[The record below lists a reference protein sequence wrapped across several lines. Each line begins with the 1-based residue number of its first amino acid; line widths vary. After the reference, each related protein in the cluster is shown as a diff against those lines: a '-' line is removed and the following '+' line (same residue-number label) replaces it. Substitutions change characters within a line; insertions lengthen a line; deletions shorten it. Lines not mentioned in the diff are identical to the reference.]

1 MPLAD
6 ARGFFYPSFGPRPTE
21 HVRPKK
27 RPVQSTRPRTVRP
40 RTVRPRTVR
49 PRTVRPRTVRP
60 RTVRPEQVS
69 QNSKPERQGQ
79 KSREGDRHAVRVR
92 SRRPEGRQCSV
103 GGPRPGRGDR
113 GRRVRPVAARP
124 ELLIRGR
131 LHGRRVRLRRRDE
144 RKRPDAPPPRLDAA
158 GEQACLTQPGARA
171 RLQPAPCRDWS
182 GGGASHR
189 RAPPGGG
196 GGAVKVSG
204 AQALFKALEG
214 EGVDIVFGIPGGAI
228 LPAYDPLIDS
238 SVRHVLTRHEQGAGH
253 AAEGYAWAT
262 GKVGVCI
269 ATSGPGG
276 CNLVTALADAKM
288 DSVPMVAI
296 TGQVPT
302 PVVGNDAF
310 QEADITGIT
319 MPVTK
324 HNFLVTDPG
333 EVAETIREA
342 FHIARTGRPGP
353 VLVDIPKDVQLQE
366 FTWSWPDSVDLP
378 GYRPTTKGN
387 LKQVRSA
394 ATMIMEAERPVLY
407 VGGGVIKADAHQ
419 ELLKLANDGRLPV
432 TTTLMARG
440 AFPDTHELALGMP
453 GMHGAYTA
461 VTAMQ
466 KADLLVALGS
476 RFDDRVTGQLSSFAK
491 DAKIIHVDVDPAEI
505 GKNRAADV
513 PIVGDCKDVIAK
525 LHTEL
530 RRMQDEA
537 GGVPDRTAW
546 LAQLDEWKRTYPYR
560 YDQPADGP
568 LKPQFC
574 IERLYEHTKGDAIV
588 VAGVGQHQMW
598 ASQFWRFSEPRTW
611 VNSGGLGTMGFAVPA
626 ALGAKA
632 GRPDRRVIAIDGDG
646 CFQMT
651 SQELATSTAEGIPFV
666 TAIINN
672 AHLGMVRQ
680 WQELFYEERY
690 SQVYLSY
697 DVPDYVKLAEAYGC
711 VGVRA
716 EHPDEV
722 DAVIDKALSVEDR
735 SVVIDFRVDSKE
747 MCFPMVPAGASNDDI
762 IVGPEGLRP
771 TDDPA
776 EAPVA

>member
-1 MPLAD
+1 M
-6 ARGFFYPSFGPRPTE
+6 
-21 HVRPKK
+21 
-27 RPVQSTRPRTVRP
+27 
-40 RTVRPRTVR
+40 
-49 PRTVRPRTVRP
+49 
-60 RTVRPEQVS
+60 
-69 QNSKPERQGQ
+69 SK
-79 KSREGDRHAVRVR
+79 V
-92 SRRPEGRQCSV
+92 
-103 GGPRPGRGDR
+103 
-113 GRRVRPVAARP
+113 
-124 ELLIRGR
+124 
-131 LHGRRVRLRRRDE
+131 
-144 RKRPDAPPPRLDAA
+144 
-158 GEQACLTQPGARA
+158 T
-171 RLQPAPCRDWS
+171 
-182 GGGASHR
+182 
-189 RAPPGGG
+189 
-196 GGAVKVSG
+196 G

-214 EGVDIVFGIPGGAI
+214 EGVDVVFGIPGGAI

-238 SVRHVLTRHEQGAGH
+238 SVRHVLCRHEQGAGH

-262 GKVGVCI
+262 GKVGVAI

-319 MPVTK
+319 IPVTK
-324 HNFLVTDPG
+324 HNFLVKDANELT
-333 EVAETIREA
+333 ETIREA
-342 FHIARTGRPGP
+342 FHIASTGRPGP

-366 FTWSWPDSVDLP
+366 ITWRWPERVDLP
-378 GYRPTTKGN
+378 GYKPTTKGN
-387 LKQVRSA
+387 LRQVRSA
-394 ATMIMEAERPVLY
+394 VRMIMDAERPVLY
-407 VGGGVIKADAHQ
+407 VGGGVIKADASA
-419 ELLKLANDGRLPV
+419 ELFALATDGRLPV

-453 GMHGAYTA
+453 GMHGGYTA

-466 KADLLVALGS
+466 KADLLVALGA
-476 RFDDRVTGQLSSFAK
+476 RFDDRVTGRLATFAPN
-491 DAKIIHVDVDPAEI
+491 AKIIHVDVDPAEI
-505 GKNRAADV
+505 GKNRPADV
-513 PIVGDCKDVIAK
+513 PIVGDCKDVIGK
-525 LHTEL
+525 LHAEL
-530 RRMQDEA
+530 MQQQAES
-537 GGVPDRTAW
+537 GGVPDRSAW
-546 LAQLDEWKRTYPYR
+546 LGQLDEWRRRYPYR

-568 LKPQFC
+568 LKPQYC
-574 IERLYEHTKGDAIV
+574 IERLYEQTRGDAVV

-598 ASQFWRFSEPRTW
+598 ASQFWRFTEPRTW

-632 GRPDRRVIAIDGDG
+632 GRPDRRVVAIDGDG

-651 SQELATSTAEGIPFV
+651 SQELATSTAEGIPFI

-711 VGVRA
+711 VGLRA

-722 DAVIDKALSVEDR
+722 DAVIDKALSIEDR
-735 SVVIDFRVDSKE
+735 SVVIDFRVDAKE

-762 IVGPEGLRP
+762 IVGPEGLQP
-771 TDDPA
+771 VNDPQ

>member
-1 MPLAD
+1 M
-6 ARGFFYPSFGPRPTE
+6 
-21 HVRPKK
+21 
-27 RPVQSTRPRTVRP
+27 
-40 RTVRPRTVR
+40 
-49 PRTVRPRTVRP
+49 
-60 RTVRPEQVS
+60 
-69 QNSKPERQGQ
+69 
-79 KSREGDRHAVRVR
+79 RV
-92 SRRPEGRQCSV
+92 
-103 GGPRPGRGDR
+103 
-113 GRRVRPVAARP
+113 
-124 ELLIRGR
+124 
-131 LHGRRVRLRRRDE
+131 
-144 RKRPDAPPPRLDAA
+144 
-158 GEQACLTQPGARA
+158 T
-171 RLQPAPCRDWS
+171 
-182 GGGASHR
+182 
-189 RAPPGGG
+189 
-196 GGAVKVSG
+196 G
-204 AQALFKALEG
+204 AQALFRALEG
-214 EGVDIVFGIPGGAI
+214 EGVDLAFGIPGGAI

-238 SVRHVLTRHEQGAGH
+238 KVRHVLCRHEQGAGH

-262 GKVGVCI
+262 GKVGVAI

-319 MPVTK
+319 MPITK
-324 HNFLVTDPG
+324 HNFLVKDAG
-333 EVAETIREA
+333 EIAESIREA

-366 FTWSWPDSVDLP
+366 ITWHWPEGVDLP

-387 LKQVRSA
+387 LKQVRTA
-394 ATMIMEAERPVLY
+394 AAMIMQARRPVLY
-407 VGGGVIKADAHQ
+407 VGGGVIKADASK
-419 ELLKLANDGRLPV
+419 ELFGLAVDGELPV

-440 AFPDTHELALGMP
+440 AFPDTHALALGMP

-466 KADLLVALGS
+466 KADLLVALGA
-476 RFDDRVTGQLSSFAK
+476 RFDDRVTGQLSSFAP
-491 DAKIIHVDVDPAEI
+491 DAKIVHVDVDPAEI

-513 PIVGDCKDVIAK
+513 PIVGDCKDVIVK
-525 LHTEL
+525 LHAEL
-530 RRMQDEA
+530 KRRQDEA

-546 LAQLDEWKRTYPYR
+546 LRQIDEWRAAYPYT

-574 IERLYEHTKGDAIV
+574 IERLYEHTRGDAIV

-598 ASQFWRFSEPRTW
+598 ASQFWRFTEPRTW

-632 GRPDRRVIAIDGDG
+632 GNPGRRVVAIDGDG

-711 VGVRA
+711 VGLRA

-722 DAVIDKALSVEDR
+722 DAVIDKALSIEDR
-735 SVVIDFRVDSKE
+735 SVVIDFRVDARE

-762 IVGPEGLRP
+762 ITGPEGLRP
-771 TDDPA
+771 VDDPA

>member
-1 MPLAD
+1 M
-6 ARGFFYPSFGPRPTE
+6 T
-21 HVRPKK
+21 
-27 RPVQSTRPRTVRP
+27 
-40 RTVRPRTVR
+40 
-49 PRTVRPRTVRP
+49 
-60 RTVRPEQVS
+60 
-69 QNSKPERQGQ
+69 
-79 KSREGDRHAVRVR
+79 
-92 SRRPEGRQCSV
+92 
-103 GGPRPGRGDR
+103 
-113 GRRVRPVAARP
+113 
-124 ELLIRGR
+124 
-131 LHGRRVRLRRRDE
+131 
-144 RKRPDAPPPRLDAA
+144 
-158 GEQACLTQPGARA
+158 
-171 RLQPAPCRDWS
+171 
-182 GGGASHR
+182 
-189 RAPPGGG
+189 
-196 GGAVKVSG
+196 KVTG

-214 EGVDIVFGIPGGAI
+214 EGVDVVFGIPGGAI

-238 SVRHVLTRHEQGAGH
+238 SVRHVLCRHEQGAGH

-262 GKVGVCI
+262 GKVGVAI

-319 MPVTK
+319 IPVTK
-324 HNFLVTDPG
+324 HNFLVKDAN
-333 EVAETIREA
+333 ELAETIREA
-342 FHIARTGRPGP
+342 FHIASTGRPGP

-366 FTWSWPDSVDLP
+366 ITWRWPDGVDLP

-387 LKQVRSA
+387 LRQVRSA
-394 ATMIMEAERPVLY
+394 VRLILESERPVLY
-407 VGGGVIKADAHQ
+407 VGGGVIKADASA
-419 ELLKLANDGRLPV
+419 ELFALATDGRLPV

-466 KADLLVALGS
+466 KADLLVALGA
-476 RFDDRVTGQLSSFAK
+476 RFDDRVTGRLATFAPN
-491 DAKIIHVDVDPAEI
+491 AKIVHVDVDPAEI
-505 GKNRAADV
+505 GKNRSADI

-525 LHTEL
+525 LHAEL
-530 RRMQDEA
+530 QRQQEES

-546 LAQLDEWKRTYPYR
+546 LAQLDEWRRRHPYR
-560 YDQPADGP
+560 YDQPSDGP

-574 IERLYEHTKGDAIV
+574 IERLYEQTKGDAVV

-598 ASQFWRFSEPRTW
+598 ASQFWRFTEPRTW

-632 GRPDRRVIAIDGDG
+632 GRPDRRVVAIDGDG

-711 VGVRA
+711 VGLRA
-716 EHPDEV
+716 EHPEEV
-722 DAVIDKALSVEDR
+722 DAVIDKALSIEDR
-735 SVVIDFRVDSKE
+735 SVVIDFRVDDKE

-762 IVGPEGLRP
+762 IVGPEGLQP
-771 TDDPA
+771 VNDPE